1 MALPDTSVQFFDSTM
16 LNAPVLSG
24 QVGTLTALLTACLV
38 DGFTALTVTSLVVAG
53 NVATV
58 TTSGAHGLALVGLT
72 GPVVNIAGA
81 TPAGLNGRFRVASV
95 PSSTVFTLTTEGIS
109 DQTATGTITARRA
122 GLGWSRPF
130 SATNQAVYQPDPL
143 FTSHCL
149 QVIDDA
155 SVTTSAAGRWAKW
168 RGYEAMTAVD
178 TGTGLF
184 PTAAQSATG
193 LQVVKS
199 NTSDSTAR
207 AWWLVGDAGLF
218 YFGTFWHNSYLDQAS
233 GYAFGHTGSLRA
245 ADAFATL
252 ISANSAANMTLP
264 SYPGSSEFTYIGTAT
279 ATQAGRYLA
288 RSQNQ
293 IGAAV
298 AAGLVRGYEGQLYM
312 GYSGFAYPYP
322 VNNGLLFSGLG
333 LAETSLIRARA
344 IPGLYYPWHNAP
356 LPHGAALDSLDG
368 LAGRTLRCQ
377 ALAYSSAAAQCLI
390 DITGPWARG

>member
-81 TPAGLNGRFRVASV
+81 TPSGLNGRFRVASV
-95 PSSTVFTLTTEGIS
+95 TSSTVFTFATEGIS
-109 DQTATGTITARRA
+109 NQTATGTMTARRA

-130 SATNQAVYQPDPL
+130 SATNQAVYQPDAA

-155 SVTTSAAGRWAKW
+155 NVTTSAAGRWAKW
-168 RGYEAMTAVD
+168 RGYETMTAVD

-199 NTSDSTAR
+199 STSDSTAR

-218 YFGTFWHNSYLDQAS
+218 YFGTFWSAPYPDLAEGH
-233 GYAFGHTGSLRA
+233 AFGQTGSLRA

-252 ISANSAANMTLP
+252 ISANSAASLTLP
-264 SYPGSSEFTYIGTAT
+264 TYPGSSEFSSIGAVTT
-279 ATQAGRYLA
+279 TQAGRYLA

-293 IGAAV
+293 LGAAV
-298 AAGLVRGYEGQLYM
+298 AAGLVRGHEGQSYM
-312 GYSGFAYPYP
+312 GSGGFAYPYP

-344 IPGLYYPWHNAP
+344 LPGLYYPWHNAP

-368 LAGRTLRCQ
+368 LAGRTLRGQ
-377 ALAYSSAAAQCLI
+377 ALASVNSAAQCLI